1 MNQRQGSSSGP
12 SKPTTPAAA
21 KQDPPSSSQ
30 DQTTKSSTATSS
42 AAAAATDKPAQ
53 SAQAAEKSTTSST
66 QADKA
71 LKPIQINQPSNQNPS
86 PRDEQ
91 MQLKNELDETLEKL
105 PENTLNELV
114 DILTMSN
121 IVAAAQAKA
130 AREDMRST
138 VVETNKEGPATSPMG
153 SARYGSLAVQMAPIW
168 ARASMGA
175 HPVLS
180 IHNIQS
186 IFFNLKTIRFLRHNR
201 NKEQSIIANATLC
214 PIHQRFL
221 YPHYPAPFFNAM
233 LSAVNDVPICGITTG
248 ATNGSIGSSG
258 SSTANNN
265 IAAATSISVHCVKD
279 LTDSAAYL
287 ISSAVQQHVRNLL
300 DVSVRV
306 ATNRSSNDGFGAVED
321 IASASSTSSFGLG
334 IGADRDGS
342 DTTRMN
348 LKLANVKRGPNVR
361 LLLEQD
367 EIAAKNRLQQQLVNG
382 SKNGHKRGRDSDSD
396 TEDHEDMDIV
406 DDRYVGE
413 SAMKKNKLE
422 VDNGDCSGSSSDC
435 IRIARRDV
443 QVAIKNATLMTGI
456 GLRSSLSGRLS

>member
-1 MNQRQGSSSGP
+1 
-12 SKPTTPAAA
+12 
-21 KQDPPSSSQ
+21 
-30 DQTTKSSTATSS
+30 
-42 AAAAATDKPAQ
+42 
-53 SAQAAEKSTTSST
+53 
-66 QADKA
+66 
-71 LKPIQINQPSNQNPS
+71 
-86 PRDEQ
+86 
-91 MQLKNELDETLEKL
+91 
-105 PENTLNELV
+105 
-114 DILTMSN
+114 
-121 IVAAAQAKA
+121 
-130 AREDMRST
+130 
-138 VVETNKEGPATSPMG
+138 
-153 SARYGSLAVQMAPIW
+153 
-168 ARASMGA
+168 
-175 HPVLS
+175 
-180 IHNIQS
+180 
-186 IFFNLKTIRFLRHNR
+186 
-201 NKEQSIIANATLC
+201 
-214 PIHQRFL
+214 
-221 YPHYPAPFFNAM
+221 
-233 LSAVNDVPICGITTG
+233 
-248 ATNGSIGSSG
+248 
-258 SSTANNN
+258 
-265 IAAATSISVHCVKD
+265 
-279 LTDSAAYL
+279 
-287 ISSAVQQHVRNLL
+287 
-300 DVSVRV
+300 VSVRV